1 MLQHTGSRLVVCW
14 GGAVLVLCS
23 IAARVRE
30 RPVES
35 HGRGM
40 TILSGSTTDPATADR
55 ALRFLAEVRRAL
67 PSGAS
72 VAFVWSG
79 HRTQRDDENTFMTA
93 IGQLPDQDVWPA
105 SSLLASS
112 SPEFLIAFDGTLA
125 DGRYA
130 LAKAM
135 RDGVLYRHVR

>member
-1 MLQHTGSRLVVCW
+1 
-14 GGAVLVLCS
+14 
-23 IAARVRE
+23 
-30 RPVES
+30 
-35 HGRGM
+35 M